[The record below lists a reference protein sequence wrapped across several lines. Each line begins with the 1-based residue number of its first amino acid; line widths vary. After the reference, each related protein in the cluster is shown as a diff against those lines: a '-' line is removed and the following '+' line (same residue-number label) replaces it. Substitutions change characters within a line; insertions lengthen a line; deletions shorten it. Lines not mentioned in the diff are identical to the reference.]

1 MIKKISDFLAN
12 LPMTIVGGVFL
23 FFSFILPKFGYSWG
37 EYLAWVTVVIS
48 GIPLLYL
55 AIIRIIKN
63 KGIIKISSALLIS
76 IAMIAAII
84 ISDLFASG
92 EVAFIMAIGAI
103 LEEKTTEKAKTG
115 LKNLISIT
123 PKTGR
128 ILKDNKPIIV
138 DISEIKEGDILQILP
153 GESIP
158 VDSVLIN
165 GETSV
170 DQSFITGE
178 SLPIDKTKGDFLY
191 SGTINSFGA
200 VNAKALKIGKDSSI
214 QKLILMV
221 QEAEKKQAPIQRI
234 ADKWASWLVP
244 VALIIA
250 IIAYL
255 ATGNIVRAVTVLVV
269 FCPCA
274 LVLSTPTAI
283 MAAIGQATKYGII
296 IKNGKTLE
304 LMGSVNTIAFDKTG
318 TFTFGKLEVSDI
330 FTTNNISETD
340 LLQIASS
347 LESKSEHPLAKAI
360 SQKANLEKITIKNIT
375 DFKMTAGKGISAI
388 IDNKKYYCGKEKY
401 ILENNISLEK
411 DALDFLDTLR
421 SQGKASVIVADSNKI
436 IGVIGLSDTL
446 KPNAKEMVSELER
459 MNTKSVLLTGDNKK
473 AAEFFAE
480 KIGLKELYSDLL
492 PSEKVDYIEKL
503 KESGKVCM
511 VGDGVNDA
519 PALKIADVGVA
530 MGGIGSD
537 ISVEA
542 SDVALMTDDISKISY
557 LKWLSN
563 ETVKTIKTAITLSM
577 TINFIAIILS
587 VTGVLTPT
595 TGALVHNAGSC
606 FVVLLAARLYD
617 KKYK

>member
-1 MIKKISDFLAN
+1 
-12 LPMTIVGGVFL
+12 
-23 FFSFILPKFGYSWG
+23 
-37 EYLAWVTVVIS
+37 
-48 GIPLLYL
+48 
-55 AIIRIIKN
+55 
-63 KGIIKISSALLIS
+63 
-76 IAMIAAII
+76 
-84 ISDLFASG
+84 
-92 EVAFIMAIGAI
+92 
-103 LEEKTTEKAKTG
+103 
-115 LKNLISIT
+115 
-123 PKTGR
+123 
-128 ILKDNKPIIV
+128 
-138 DISEIKEGDILQILP
+138 
-153 GESIP
+153 
-158 VDSVLIN
+158 
-165 GETSV
+165 
-170 DQSFITGE
+170 
-178 SLPIDKTKGDFLY
+178 
-191 SGTINSFGA
+191 
-200 VNAKALKIGKDSSI
+200 
-214 QKLILMV
+214 
-221 QEAEKKQAPIQRI
+221 IQRI

-250 IIAYL
+250 ILAYL

-296 IKNGKTLE
+296 IKNGETLE

-330 FTTNNISETD
+330 FTAKNIAETD
-340 LLQIASS
+340 LLQITSS

-421 SQGKASVIVADSNKI
+421 SQGKASVIVADSDKI

-446 KPNAKEMVSELER
+446 KPNAKEMVSELEK

-492 PSEKVDYIEKL
+492 PSEKVDYVEKL

-542 SDVALMTDDISKISY
+542 ADVALMTDDISKISY

>member
-1 MIKKISDFLAN
+1 MVKKISDFLAK
-12 LPMTIVGGVFL
+12 LSMTIIGGIFL

-63 KGIIKISSALLIS
+63 KGISKISSALLIS
-76 IAMIAAII
+76 IAMIAAIFI
-84 ISDLFASG
+84 GDLFASG

-115 LKNLISIT
+115 LKNLINII

-128 ILKDNKPIIV
+128 ILKDNKRIIV

-191 SGTINSFGA
+191 SGTINTFGA
-200 VNAKALKIGKDSSI
+200 VDAKALKTGKDSSI

-250 IIAYL
+250 ILAYL
-255 ATGNIVRAVTVLVV
+255 VTGNIVRAVTVLVV

-296 IKNGKTLE
+296 IKNGETLE

-330 FTTNNISETD
+330 FTPENIAESD

-360 SQKANLEKITIKNIT
+360 SQKANLEKITFRSIT
-375 DFKMTAGKGISAI
+375 DFKMTAGKGISAN

-411 DALDFLDTLR
+411 DALDFLDTLC

-459 MNTKSVLLTGDNKK
+459 MNTKSILLTGDNKK
-473 AAEFFAE
+473 AADFFAD

-492 PSEKVDYIEKL
+492 PSEKVDCIEKL

-537 ISVEA
+537 ISIEA
-542 SDVALMTDDISKISY
+542 ADVVLMTDDISKISY

-587 VTGVLTPT
+587 VSGVLNPT